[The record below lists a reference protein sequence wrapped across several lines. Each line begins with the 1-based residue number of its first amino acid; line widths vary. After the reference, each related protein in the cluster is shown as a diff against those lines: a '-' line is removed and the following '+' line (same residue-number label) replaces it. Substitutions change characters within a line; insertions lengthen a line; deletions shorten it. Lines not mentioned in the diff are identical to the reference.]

1 MNINSLDLS
10 FDLVD
15 KTKLSIRNTSLN
27 GVKIGGATTVPFVS
41 NNGGLTR
48 PLIAIEFPFVFDET
62 VPEVLRKQWGATS
75 VNACLRKADLSDAD
89 IISIKF
95 NLTEDNFNDFI
106 PKVKNFLK
114 EISTITQKPIILR
127 GANNSSVDKKL
138 LPILSENAQQ
148 EVILAF
154 AEEDSYEDIVQ
165 SVIEH
170 NHILVLRTPI
180 DINIAKELNILTI
193 DKGLNPERILIDPD
207 MGGLGYGLDY
217 GYSIIEKI
225 RQAAFDGDNMLN
237 MPIIAFIGE
246 ETYRAKEA
254 KSDTFSAQWGD
265 YSQRASMWEIS
276 GASAMVSAGADI
288 VVLWNLDSVQ
298 ALKGVL

>member
-1 MNINSLDLS
+1 MKINSLDLS
-10 FDLVD
+10 FDLAE

-27 GVKIGGATTVPFVS
+27 GVKIGGSTTVPFVS
-41 NNGGLTR
+41 DNGIMIKSL
-48 PLIAIEFPFVFDET
+48 LAIEFPFVVDET
-62 VPEVLRKQWGATS
+62 LPALLREQWNSTLP
-75 VNACLRKADLSDAD
+75 NELLLKADLSEAD
-89 IISIKF
+89 IVSVKF
-95 NLTEDNFNDFI
+95 NLTEENFESFI
-106 PKVKNFLK
+106 PQVKSFLK
-114 EISTITQKPIILR
+114 EIPSITKKPVILR
-127 GANNSSVDKKL
+127 GANNFLVDKKL
-138 LPILSENAQQ
+138 LPVLSENAPQ

-154 AEEDSYEDIVQ
+154 AEEDSYENIVQ
-165 SVIEH
+165 SVIER

-180 DINIAKELNILTI
+180 DINIAKELNILTM
-193 DKGLNPERILIDPD
+193 DKGLKPERIFIDPD

-254 KSDTFSAQWGD
+254 KFDSFSLQWGD
-265 YSQRASMWEIS
+265 YSQRAVMWEIS
-276 GASAMVSAGADI
+276 GASAMISAGADI
-288 VVLWNLDSVQ
+288 VVLWNLDSVK

>member
-1 MNINSLDLS
+1 MNIKSLDLS

-15 KTKLSIRNTSLN
+15 KTKLSIRNTNLN
-27 GVKIGGATTVPFVS
+27 GVKIGGAHSVPFVS
-41 NNGGLTR
+41 SDGNVSQ
-48 PLIAIEFPFVFDET
+48 PLIAIEFPFIVDET
-62 VPEVLRKQWGATS
+62 VPEILRRQWGS
-75 VNACLRKADLSDAD
+75 VSPNELLKKADLSEAD

-95 NLTEDNFNDFI
+95 NLTEDNVEKSIEN
-106 PKVKNFLK
+106 VKCFLK
-114 EISTITQKPIILR
+114 EIPNITQKPVILR
-127 GANNSSVDKKL
+127 GANNSVVDKKL
-138 LPILSENAQQ
+138 LPILSENVPQ

-154 AEEDSYEDIVQ
+154 AEEDSYENIVQ
-165 SVIEH
+165 SVIKH

-217 GYSIIEKI
+217 GFSIIEKI

-276 GASAMVSAGADI
+276 GATAMISAGADI

>member
-1 MNINSLDLS
+1 MEINSLDLS
-10 FDLVD
+10 FCLEE

-27 GVKIGGATTVPFVS
+27 GVKIGGANSVPFVAD
-41 NNGGLTR
+41 NGIVPK
-48 PLIAIEFPFVFDET
+48 PLIAIEIPFVVDET
-62 VPEVLRKQWGATS
+62 LPEVLRKQWNSTLP
-75 VNACLRKADLSDAD
+75 CELLEKAELSESD

-95 NLTEDNFNDFI
+95 NLTEENFERLV
-106 PKVKNFLK
+106 PEVKSFLK
-114 EISTITQKPIILR
+114 EIPNITKKPIILR
-127 GANNSSVDKKL
+127 GANNSVVDKKL
-138 LPILSENAQQ
+138 LPILSENAPQ

-154 AEEDSYEDIVQ
+154 AEEESYEDIVH
-165 SVIEH
+165 SVIER

-254 KSDTFSAQWGD
+254 KADTFSSQWGN
-265 YSQRASMWEIS
+265 YFQRASMWEIS
-276 GASAMVSAGADI
+276 GASAMISAGADI
-288 VVLWNLDSVQ
+288 VVLWNLDSVK

>member
-1 MNINSLDLS
+1 MNIKSLDLS

-15 KTKLSIRNTSLN
+15 KTKLSIRNTNLN
-27 GVKIGGATTVPFVS
+27 GVKIGGAHSVPFVS
-41 NNGGLTR
+41 SDGNVSQ
-48 PLIAIEFPFVFDET
+48 PLIAIEFPSIVDET
-62 VPEVLRKQWGATS
+62 VPEILRRQWGS
-75 VNACLRKADLSDAD
+75 VSPNELLKKADLSEAD

-95 NLTEDNFNDFI
+95 NLTEDNVEKSIEN
-106 PKVKNFLK
+106 VKCFLK
-114 EISTITQKPIILR
+114 EIPNITQKPVILR
-127 GANNSSVDKKL
+127 GANNSVVDKKL
-138 LPILSENAQQ
+138 LPILSENVPQ

-154 AEEDSYEDIVQ
+154 AEEDSYENIVQ
-165 SVIEH
+165 SVIKH

-217 GYSIIEKI
+217 GFSIIEKI

-276 GASAMVSAGADI
+276 GATAMISAGADI

>member
-1 MNINSLDLS
+1 MNIKSLDLS

-15 KTKLSIRNTSLN
+15 KTKLSIRNTNLN
-27 GVKIGGATTVPFVS
+27 GVKIGGAHSVPFVS
-41 NNGGLTR
+41 SDGNVSQ
-48 PLIAIEFPFVFDET
+48 PLIAIEFPFIVDET
-62 VPEVLRKQWGATS
+62 VPEILRKQWGS
-75 VNACLRKADLSDAD
+75 VSPNELLKKADLSEAD

-95 NLTEDNFNDFI
+95 NLTEDNVEKSIEN
-106 PKVKNFLK
+106 VKCFLK
-114 EISTITQKPIILR
+114 EIPNITQKPVILR
-127 GANNSSVDKKL
+127 GANNSVVDKKL
-138 LPILSENAQQ
+138 LPILSENVPQ

-154 AEEDSYEDIVQ
+154 AEEDSYENIVQ
-165 SVIEH
+165 SVIKH

-217 GYSIIEKI
+217 GFSIIEKI

-276 GASAMVSAGADI
+276 GATAMISAGADI

>member
-1 MNINSLDLS
+1 MIFLAEEKKTAPETEVETKAKTTKKTSKKVDLAEYEKLHAELTAQK
-10 FDLVD
+10 DLVLR
-15 KTKLSIRNTSLN
+15 T
-27 GVKIGGATTVPFVS
+27 A
-41 NNGGLTR
+41 
-48 PLIAIEFPFVFDET
+48 AEF
-62 VPEVLRKQWGATS
+62 
-75 VNACLRKADLSDAD
+75 
-89 IISIKF
+89 
-95 NLTEDNFNDFI
+95 DNF
-106 PKVKNFLK
+106 KRRTEK
-114 EISTITQKPIILR
+114 ERLAAAEFTS
-127 GANNSSVDKKL
+127 ANLLKKL
-138 LPILSENAQQ
+138 LPILSENVPQ

-154 AEEDSYEDIVQ
+154 AEEDSYENIVQ
-165 SVIEH
+165 SVIKH

-217 GYSIIEKI
+217 GFSIIEKI
-225 RQAAFDGDNMLN
+225 RQAAFDGDNILN

-276 GASAMVSAGADI
+276 GATAMISAGADI